1 MIVLDAN
8 VLIDAL
14 FEGNPERR
22 KLALDFFKLAEGKPV
37 YIPRIFIIE
46 VLSVA
51 KRLGVGIDYRTL
63 LSLIEEFNVKEESEL
78 FNLAVYVS
86 ENVHPRAVD
95 AYYIATAMLTGSIL
109 VSNDRIMVKNSRK
122 AGIEAFY
129 LLEEFNKLK
138 ESLGGS

>member
-8 VLIDAL
+8 VLVDAL

-22 KLALDFFKLAEGKPV
+22 KLALDFFKMAEGKSV

-63 LSLIEEFNVKEESEL
+63 LSLIEEFNVKDENEL

-109 VSNDRIMVKNSRK
+109 VSNDRLMVKNSRK

-129 LLEEFNKLK
+129 LLEEFDKLR
-138 ESLGGS
+138 ERLSGI

>member
-14 FEGNPERR
+14 FEGNPKRR

-129 LLEEFNKLK
+129 LLEEFDKLK

>member
-8 VLIDAL
+8 VLVDAL

-22 KLALDFFKLAEGKPV
+22 KLALDFFKMAEGNPV

-63 LSLIEEFNVKEESEL
+63 LSLIEEFNVKDENEL

-95 AYYIATAMLTGSIL
+95 AYYIATAMLTGSVL
-109 VSNDRIMVKNSRK
+109 VSNDKIMVKNSRK

-129 LLEEFNKLK
+129 LLEEFDKLR
-138 ESLGGS
+138 ESLSDI

>member
-8 VLIDAL
+8 ILIDAL
-14 FEGNPERR
+14 FEGNPKRR
-22 KLALDFFKLAEGKPV
+22 KLALDFFRLAEGKPV
-37 YIPRIFIIE
+37 YVPRIFIIE

-63 LSLIEEFNVKEESEL
+63 LSLIEEFNVKDESEL

-95 AYYIATAMLTGSIL
+95 AYYLFLLKASP
-109 VSNDRIMVKNSRK
+109 SR
-122 AGIEAFY
+122 AGMQ
-129 LLEEFNKLK
+129 
-138 ESLGGS
+138 